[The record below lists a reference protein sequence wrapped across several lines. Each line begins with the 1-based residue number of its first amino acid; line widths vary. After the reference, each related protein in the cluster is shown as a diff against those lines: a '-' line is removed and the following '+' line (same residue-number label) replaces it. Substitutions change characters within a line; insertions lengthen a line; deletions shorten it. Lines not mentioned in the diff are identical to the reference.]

1 MENLI
6 IKRDVNREMLE
17 KLFKLKERNTTVK
30 QEVIGG
36 FTTFMTMSYIIF
48 VNPSIMADTGMDKGA
63 LITIT
68 CLSAAIGSLIAA
80 FWANAPLGLAP
91 GMGLNAF
98 FTYTLV
104 IGKGIPWETAL
115 GVVFIS
121 GLFFLVMSIGGI
133 RERIA
138 QAIPVELKIAS
149 TAGIGLFIA
158 FIGLKSMGLIVAN
171 PATFVSLGKF
181 SPTVVLGVIGII
193 ISALLE
199 LRQVKG
205 GMLVGMVVTTVLGII
220 IGVVN
225 LPTAIISM
233 PPSIAPIAFKLDI
246 LGALKL
252 SLLGPIFSFMFV
264 DLFDSLGTLIA
275 CAKEMGLED
284 EEGNI
289 LSLGRMIHTDV
300 ASTIIGSLLGSSTVT
315 TLSETTAGIAAGA
328 RTGLASVI
336 IGLSFLL
343 SLLFTPIV
351 GIVPAYATAPALII
365 VGIYMFKNLKDLDL
379 HDFRTA
385 LPVFATVIMMPL
397 TYSISTGLS
406 FGFLSFIIVHVG
418 TGEYKKVSPVLW
430 GIGLLSLI
438 SLVV

>member
-1 MENLI
+1 
-6 IKRDVNREMLE
+6 MLE
-17 KLFKLKERNTTVK
+17 RMFKLTERETSVK

-36 FTTFMTMSYIIF
+36 LTTFMTMSYIIF

-121 GLFFLVMSIGGI
+121 GLFFLIMSIGGI

-181 SPTVVLGVIGII
+181 TPTVVLGVIGIMV
-193 ISALLE
+193 SALLE
-199 LRQVKG
+199 LRKVKG
-205 GMLVGMVVTTVLGII
+205 GMLIGMITTTVLGMI
-220 IGVVN
+220 IGIVE
-225 LPTAIISM
+225 LPTQIISM

-246 LGALKL
+246 VGAFKFALI
-252 SLLGPIFSFMFV
+252 GPIFSFMFV

-275 CAKEMGLED
+275 CAKEMGMED
-284 EEGNI
+284 EDGNI

-300 ASTIIGSLLGSSTVT
+300 ASTIVGSLLGSSTVT

-328 RTGLASVI
+328 RTGLASVV
-336 IGLSFLL
+336 IGGLFLL

-365 VGIYMFKNLKDLDL
+365 VGIYMFKNLKELDL
-379 HDFRTA
+379 HDFKTA

-406 FGFLSFIIVHVG
+406 FGFLSFIVVHVG
-418 TGEYKKVSPVLW
+418 TGEYNKVSPVLW
-430 GIGLLSLI
+430 AIGGLSLLSLM
-438 SLVV
+438 V

>member
-1 MENLI
+1 
-6 IKRDVNREMLE
+6 MLE
-17 KLFKLKERNTTVK
+17 KMFKLTERETSVK

-36 FTTFMTMSYIIF
+36 LTTFMTMSYIIF
-48 VNPSIMADTGMDKGA
+48 VNPSIMSDTGMDKGA

-181 SPTVVLGVIGII
+181 TPTVVLGVIGIMV
-193 ISALLE
+193 SALLE
-199 LRQVKG
+199 LRNVKG
-205 GMLVGMVVTTVLGII
+205 GMLIGMITTTVLGMM
-220 IGVVN
+220 IGVVE
-225 LPTAIISM
+225 LPTQIISM

-246 LGALKL
+246 AGALQFAL
-252 SLLGPIFSFMFV
+252 IGPIFSFMFV

-275 CAKEMGLED
+275 CAKEMGMED
-284 EEGNI
+284 EDGNI

-300 ASTIIGSLLGSSTVT
+300 ASTIVGSLLGSSTVT

-328 RTGLASVI
+328 RTGLASVV
-336 IGLSFLL
+336 IGILFLL

-365 VGIYMFKNLKDLDL
+365 VGIYMFKNLKELNL
-379 HDFRTA
+379 HDFKTA

-406 FGFLSFIIVHVG
+406 FGFLSFIVVHVG
-418 TGEYKKVSPVLW
+418 TGEYNKVSPVLW
-430 GIGLLSLI
+430 AIGGLSLLSL
-438 SLVV
+438 VV

>member
-1 MENLI
+1 
-6 IKRDVNREMLE
+6 MLE
-17 KLFKLKERNTTVK
+17 KMFKLTERETSVR

-36 FTTFMTMSYIIF
+36 LTTFMTMSYIIF

-121 GLFFLVMSIGGI
+121 GLFFLIMSIGGI

-158 FIGLKSMGLIVAN
+158 FIGLKSMELIVAN

-181 SPTVVLGVIGII
+181 TPTVILGVIGIM

-199 LRQVKG
+199 LRNIKG
-205 GMLVGMVVTTVLGII
+205 GMLIGMIITTILGMI
-220 IGVVN
+220 IGVVE
-225 LPTAIISM
+225 LPTQIMSM
-233 PPSIAPIAFKLDI
+233 PPSIRPIAFKLDI
-246 LGALKL
+246 IGALQFAL
-252 SLLGPIFSFMFV
+252 IGPIFSFMFV

-275 CAKEMGLED
+275 CAKEMGMED
-284 EEGNI
+284 EDGNI

-328 RTGLASVI
+328 RTGLASVV
-336 IGLSFLL
+336 IGGLFLL

-365 VGIYMFKNLKDLDL
+365 VGIYMFKNLKELNL
-379 HDFRTA
+379 HDFKTA

-406 FGFLSFIIVHVG
+406 FGFLSFIVVHAG
-418 TGEYKKVSPVLW
+418 TGEYNKVSSVLW
-430 GIGLLSLI
+430 GIGGLSLLSLM
-438 SLVV
+438 V

>member
-1 MENLI
+1 
-6 IKRDVNREMLE
+6 MLE
-17 KLFKLKERNTTVK
+17 KMFKLSERNTSMK
-30 QEVIGG
+30 QEIIGG
-36 FTTFMTMSYIIF
+36 ITTFMTMSYIIF
-48 VNPSIMADTGMDKGA
+48 VNPSIMSDTGMDKGA
-63 LITIT
+63 LITAT
-68 CLSAAIGSLIAA
+68 CLSAAIGCLIAA

-121 GLFFLVMSIGGI
+121 GVFFFLMSIGGI

-138 QAIPVELKIAS
+138 KAIPVELKIAS

-171 PATFVSLGKF
+171 PATFVSLGEF
-181 SPTVVLGVIGII
+181 TPPVILGTIGVI

-199 LRQVKG
+199 LRGVKG
-205 GMLVGMVVTTVLGII
+205 GMLTGMITTTLLGVF
-220 IGVVN
+220 IGIVE
-225 LPTAIISM
+225 LPTQLMSL

-246 LGALKL
+246 LGALKF
-252 SLLGPIFSFMFV
+252 SLIGPIFSFMFV

-284 EEGNI
+284 EDGNI

-300 ASTIIGSLLGSSTVT
+300 ASTIIGSLLGTSTVT

-328 RTGLASVI
+328 RTGLASLVI
-336 IGLSFLL
+336 GGMFLL

-351 GIVPAYATAPALII
+351 GVVPPYATAPALII
-365 VGIYMFKNLKDLDL
+365 VGIYMFKNLKELDL
-379 HDFRTA
+379 HDFKTA

-406 FGFLSFIIVHVG
+406 FGFLSFILVHIG
-418 TGEYKKVSPVLW
+418 SGEYKKISSVLW
-430 GIGLLSLI
+430 GIGGLSLLSL
-438 SLVV
+438 VV

>member
-1 MENLI
+1 
-6 IKRDVNREMLE
+6 MLE
-17 KLFKLKERNTTVK
+17 RMFKLTERKTSVK

-36 FTTFMTMSYIIF
+36 LTTFMTMSYIIF

-121 GLFFLVMSIGGI
+121 GLFFLIMSIGGI

-181 SPTVVLGVIGII
+181 TPTVVLGVIGIMV
-193 ISALLE
+193 SALLE
-199 LRQVKG
+199 LRNVKG
-205 GMLVGMVVTTVLGII
+205 GMLIGMITTTVLGMM
-220 IGVVN
+220 IGVVE
-225 LPTAIISM
+225 LPTQIMSM

-246 LGALKL
+246 LGALQFAL
-252 SLLGPIFSFMFV
+252 IGPIFSFMFV

-275 CAKEMGLED
+275 CAKEMGMED
-284 EEGNI
+284 EDGNI

-300 ASTIIGSLLGSSTVT
+300 ASTIVGSVLGSSTVT

-328 RTGLASVI
+328 RTGLASVV
-336 IGLSFLL
+336 IGILFLL

-365 VGIYMFKNLKDLDL
+365 VGIYMFKNLKELNL
-379 HDFRTA
+379 HDFKTA

-406 FGFLSFIIVHVG
+406 FGFLSFIVVHVG
-418 TGEYKKVSPVLW
+418 TGEYNKVSPVLW
-430 GIGLLSLI
+430 AIGGLSLLSL
-438 SLVV
+438 VV

>member
-1 MENLI
+1 
-6 IKRDVNREMLE
+6 MLE
-17 KLFKLKERNTTVK
+17 RMFKLTERETSVK

-36 FTTFMTMSYIIF
+36 LTTFMTMSYIIF

-181 SPTVVLGVIGII
+181 TPTVVLGVIGIMV
-193 ISALLE
+193 SALLE
-199 LRQVKG
+199 LRGIKG
-205 GMLVGMVVTTVLGII
+205 GMLIGMITTTVLGMIV
-220 IGVVN
+220 GVVD
-225 LPTAIISM
+225 LPTHIISM

-246 LGALKL
+246 VGAFKFALI
-252 SLLGPIFSFMFV
+252 GPIFSFMFV

-275 CAKEMGLED
+275 CAKEMGMED
-284 EEGNI
+284 EDGNI

-300 ASTIIGSLLGSSTVT
+300 ASTIVGSLLGSSTVT

-328 RTGLASVI
+328 RTGLASVV
-336 IGLSFLL
+336 IGILFLL

-365 VGIYMFKNLKDLDL
+365 VGIYMFKNLKELDL
-379 HDFRTA
+379 HDFKTA

-406 FGFLSFIIVHVG
+406 FGFLSFIVVHVG
-418 TGEYKKVSPVLW
+418 TGEHNKVSPVLW
-430 GIGLLSLI
+430 AIGGLSLLSL
-438 SLVV
+438 VV

>member
-1 MENLI
+1 
-6 IKRDVNREMLE
+6 MLE
-17 KLFKLKERNTTVK
+17 KMFKLTERETSVR

-36 FTTFMTMSYIIF
+36 LTTFMTMSYIIF

-121 GLFFLVMSIGGI
+121 GLFFLIMSIGGI

-181 SPTVVLGVIGII
+181 TPTVILGVIGII

-199 LRQVKG
+199 LRNIKG
-205 GMLVGMVVTTVLGII
+205 GMLIGMIITTILGMI
-220 IGVVN
+220 IGVVE
-225 LPTAIISM
+225 LPTQIMSM
-233 PPSIAPIAFKLDI
+233 PPSIRPIAFKLDI
-246 LGALKL
+246 MGALQFAL
-252 SLLGPIFSFMFV
+252 IGPIFSFMFV

-275 CAKEMGLED
+275 CAKEMGMED
-284 EEGNI
+284 EDGNI

-328 RTGLASVI
+328 RTGLASVV
-336 IGLSFLL
+336 IGGLFLL

-365 VGIYMFKNLKDLDL
+365 VGIYMFKNLKELNL
-379 HDFRTA
+379 HDFKTA

-406 FGFLSFIIVHVG
+406 FGFLSFIVVHVG
-418 TGEYKKVSPVLW
+418 TGEYNKVSPVLW
-430 GIGLLSLI
+430 GIGGLSLLSLM
-438 SLVV
+438 V

>member
-1 MENLI
+1 
-6 IKRDVNREMLE
+6 MLE
-17 KLFKLKERNTTVK
+17 RMFKLTERETSVK

-36 FTTFMTMSYIIF
+36 LTTFMTMSYIIF
-48 VNPSIMADTGMDKGA
+48 VNPSIMSDTGMDKGA

-181 SPTVVLGVIGII
+181 TPTVVLGVIGIMV
-193 ISALLE
+193 SALLE
-199 LRQVKG
+199 LRNVKG
-205 GMLVGMVVTTVLGII
+205 GMLIGMITTTVLGMM
-220 IGVVN
+220 IGVVE
-225 LPTAIISM
+225 LPTQIISM

-246 LGALKL
+246 LGALQFAL
-252 SLLGPIFSFMFV
+252 IGPIFSFMFV

-275 CAKEMGLED
+275 CAKEMGMED
-284 EEGNI
+284 EDGNI

-300 ASTIIGSLLGSSTVT
+300 ASTIVGSLLGSSTVT

-328 RTGLASVI
+328 RTGLASVV
-336 IGLSFLL
+336 IGILFLL

-365 VGIYMFKNLKDLDL
+365 VGIYMFKNLKELNL
-379 HDFRTA
+379 HDFKTA

-406 FGFLSFIIVHVG
+406 FGFLSFIVVHVG
-418 TGEYKKVSPVLW
+418 TGEYNKVSPVLW
-430 GIGLLSLI
+430 AIGGLSLLSL
-438 SLVV
+438 VV

>member
-1 MENLI
+1 
-6 IKRDVNREMLE
+6 MLE
-17 KLFKLKERNTTVK
+17 KLFKLSERNTSVR
-30 QEVIGG
+30 QEVLGG
-36 FTTFMTMSYIIF
+36 ITTFMTMSYIIF
-48 VNPSIMADTGMDKGA
+48 VNPAIMSDTGMDKGA

-121 GLFFLVMSIGGI
+121 GVFFLIMSIGGI
-133 RERIA
+133 REKIA
-138 QAIPVELKIAS
+138 HAIPVELKIAS

-171 PATFVSLGKF
+171 PATFVSLGEF
-181 SPTVVLGVIGII
+181 SPTVVLGVVGII

-199 LRQVKG
+199 LRGVKG
-205 GMLVGMVVTTVLGII
+205 GMLAGMITTTVLGII
-220 IGVVN
+220 IGVVDM
-225 LPTAIISM
+225 PTSIMSM

-246 LGALKL
+246 LGALKF
-252 SLLGPIFSFMFV
+252 SLIGPIFSFMFV

-275 CAKEMGLED
+275 CAKEMDMED
-284 EEGNI
+284 EDGNI

-300 ASTIIGSLLGSSTVT
+300 ASTIIGSILGTSTVT

-328 RTGLASVI
+328 RTGLASLVI
-336 IGLSFLL
+336 GCMFLL

-365 VGIYMFKNLKDLDL
+365 VGIYMFKNLKDLEL
-379 HDFRTA
+379 HDFKTA

-397 TYSISTGLS
+397 TYSISIGLS
-406 FGFLSFIIVHVG
+406 FGFLSFIMVHAG
-418 TGEYKKVSPVLW
+418 TGNYKKVSPVLW
-430 GIGLLSLI
+430 GIGGLSLLNLI
-438 SLVV
+438 V

>member
-1 MENLI
+1 
-6 IKRDVNREMLE
+6 MLE
-17 KLFKLKERNTTVK
+17 RMFKLTERKTSVK

-36 FTTFMTMSYIIF
+36 LTTFMTMSYIIF
-48 VNPSIMADTGMDKGA
+48 VNPSIMSDTGMDKGA

-121 GLFFLVMSIGGI
+121 GLFFLVLSIGGI

-181 SPTVVLGVIGII
+181 TPTVVLGVIGIMV
-193 ISALLE
+193 SALLE
-199 LRQVKG
+199 LRNVKG
-205 GMLVGMVVTTVLGII
+205 GMLIGMITTTILGMI
-220 IGVVN
+220 IGVVE
-225 LPTAIISM
+225 LPTQIMSM

-246 LGALKL
+246 VGALQFAL
-252 SLLGPIFSFMFV
+252 IGPIFSFMFV

-275 CAKEMGLED
+275 CAKEMGMED
-284 EEGNI
+284 EDGNI

-300 ASTIIGSLLGSSTVT
+300 ASTIVGSLLGSSTVT

-328 RTGLASVI
+328 RTGLASVV
-336 IGLSFLL
+336 IGMLFLL

-365 VGIYMFKNLKDLDL
+365 VGIYMFKNLKELNL
-379 HDFRTA
+379 NDFKTA

-406 FGFLSFIIVHVG
+406 FGFLSYIVVHVG
-418 TGEYKKVSPVLW
+418 TGEYNKVSPVLW
-430 GIGLLSLI
+430 AIGGLSLLSLI
-438 SLVV
+438 V

>member
-1 MENLI
+1 
-6 IKRDVNREMLE
+6 MLE
-17 KLFKLKERNTTVK
+17 KMFKLTERETSVR

-36 FTTFMTMSYIIF
+36 LTTFMTMSYIIF

-121 GLFFLVMSIGGI
+121 GLFFLIMSIGGI

-181 SPTVVLGVIGII
+181 TPTVILGVIGII

-199 LRQVKG
+199 LRNIKG
-205 GMLVGMVVTTVLGII
+205 GMLIGMIITTILGMI
-220 IGVVN
+220 IGVVE
-225 LPTAIISM
+225 LPTQIMSM
-233 PPSIAPIAFKLDI
+233 PPSIRPIAFKLDI
-246 LGALKL
+246 IGALQFAL
-252 SLLGPIFSFMFV
+252 IGPIFSFMFV

-275 CAKEMGLED
+275 CAKEMGMED
-284 EEGNI
+284 EDGNI

-328 RTGLASVI
+328 RTGLASVV
-336 IGLSFLL
+336 IGGLFLL

-365 VGIYMFKNLKDLDL
+365 VGIYMFKNLKELNL
-379 HDFRTA
+379 HDFKTA

-406 FGFLSFIIVHVG
+406 FGFLSFIVVHVG
-418 TGEYKKVSPVLW
+418 TGEYNKVSPVLW
-430 GIGLLSLI
+430 GIGGLSLLSLM
-438 SLVV
+438 V

>member
-1 MENLI
+1 
-6 IKRDVNREMLE
+6 MLE
-17 KLFKLKERNTTVK
+17 KMFKLNERETSVR

-36 FTTFMTMSYIIF
+36 VTTFMTMSYIIF

-121 GLFFLVMSIGGI
+121 GLFFLIMSIGGI

-171 PATFVSLGKF
+171 PATFVSLGEF
-181 SPTVVLGVIGII
+181 TPTVVLGVIGIM

-199 LRQVKG
+199 LRNIKG
-205 GMLVGMVVTTVLGII
+205 GMLIGMIITTILGMI
-220 IGVVN
+220 IGVVE
-225 LPTAIISM
+225 LPTQIMSM
-233 PPSIAPIAFKLDI
+233 PPSISPIAFKLDI
-246 LGALKL
+246 IGALQFAL
-252 SLLGPIFSFMFV
+252 IGPIFSFMFV

-275 CAKEMGLED
+275 CAKEMGMED
-284 EEGNI
+284 EDGNI

-328 RTGLASVI
+328 RTGLASVV
-336 IGLSFLL
+336 IGGLFLL

-365 VGIYMFKNLKDLDL
+365 VGIYMFKNLKELNL
-379 HDFRTA
+379 HDFKTA

-406 FGFLSFIIVHVG
+406 FGFLSFIVVHIG
-418 TGEYKKVSPVLW
+418 TGEYNKVSPVLW
-430 GIGLLSLI
+430 GIGGLSLLSLI
-438 SLVV
+438 V

>member
-1 MENLI
+1 
-6 IKRDVNREMLE
+6 MLE
-17 KLFKLKERNTTVK
+17 RMFKLTERETSVK

-36 FTTFMTMSYIIF
+36 LTTFMTMSYIIF

-181 SPTVVLGVIGII
+181 TPTVVLGVIGIMV
-193 ISALLE
+193 SALLE
-199 LRQVKG
+199 LRKVKG
-205 GMLVGMVVTTVLGII
+205 GMLIGMITTTVLGMI
-220 IGVVN
+220 IGIVE
-225 LPTAIISM
+225 LPTQIISM

-246 LGALKL
+246 AGAFKFALI
-252 SLLGPIFSFMFV
+252 GPIFSFMFV

-275 CAKEMGLED
+275 CAKEMGMED
-284 EEGNI
+284 EDGNI

-300 ASTIIGSLLGSSTVT
+300 ASTIVGSLLGSSTVT

-328 RTGLASVI
+328 RTGLASV
-336 IGLSFLL
+336 
-343 SLLFTPIV
+343 
-351 GIVPAYATAPALII
+351 
-365 VGIYMFKNLKDLDL
+365 FKNLKELDL
-379 HDFRTA
+379 HDFKTA

-406 FGFLSFIIVHVG
+406 FGFLSFIVVHVG
-418 TGEYKKVSPVLW
+418 TGEYNKVSPVLW
-430 GIGLLSLI
+430 AIGGLSLLSLM
-438 SLVV
+438 V

>member
-1 MENLI
+1 
-6 IKRDVNREMLE
+6 MLE
-17 KLFKLKERNTTVK
+17 RMFKLTERKTTVK

-36 FTTFMTMSYIIF
+36 VTTFMTMSYIIF

-63 LITIT
+63 LITVT

-121 GLFFLVMSIGGI
+121 GLFFLVLSIGGI

-138 QAIPVELKIAS
+138 KAIPVELKIAS

-181 SPTVVLGVIGII
+181 TPTVILGVIGIM

-199 LRQVKG
+199 LKNVKG
-205 GMLVGMVVTTVLGII
+205 GMLIGMIITTVLGMM
-220 IGVVN
+220 IGVVE
-225 LPTAIISM
+225 LPTQIMSM

-246 LGALKL
+246 VGAFQVALI
-252 SLLGPIFSFMFV
+252 GPIFSFMFV

-275 CAKEMGLED
+275 CAKEMGMED
-284 EEGNI
+284 EDGNI

-300 ASTIIGSLLGSSTVT
+300 ASTIVGSLLGSSTVT

-328 RTGLASVI
+328 RTGLASVV
-336 IGLSFLL
+336 IGGLFLL

-365 VGIYMFKNLKDLDL
+365 VGIYMFKNLKELDL
-379 HDFRTA
+379 HDFKTA

-406 FGFLSFIIVHVG
+406 FGFLSFIVVHVG
-418 TGEYKKVSPVLW
+418 TGEYNKVSPVLW
-430 GIGLLSLI
+430 AIGGLSLLSLM
-438 SLVV
+438 V

>member
-1 MENLI
+1 
-6 IKRDVNREMLE
+6 MLE
-17 KLFKLKERNTTVK
+17 RMFKLTERKTSVK

-36 FTTFMTMSYIIF
+36 VTTFMTMSYIIF
-48 VNPSIMADTGMDKGA
+48 VNPSIMSDTGMDKGA

-121 GLFFLVMSIGGI
+121 GLFFLVLSIGGI

-171 PATFVSLGKF
+171 SATFVSLGKF
-181 SPTVVLGVIGII
+181 TPTVVLGVIGIM

-199 LRQVKG
+199 LRNVKG
-205 GMLVGMVVTTVLGII
+205 GMLIGMITTTVLGMI
-220 IGVVN
+220 IGVVE
-225 LPTAIISM
+225 LPTQIMSM

-246 LGALKL
+246 IGALQFAL
-252 SLLGPIFSFMFV
+252 IGPIFSFMFV

-275 CAKEMGLED
+275 CAKEMGMED
-284 EEGNI
+284 EDGNI

-328 RTGLASVI
+328 RTGLASVV
-336 IGLSFLL
+336 IGMLFLL

-365 VGIYMFKNLKDLDL
+365 VGIYMFKNLKELDL
-379 HDFRTA
+379 NDFKTA

-406 FGFLSFIIVHVG
+406 FGFLSYIVVHVG
-418 TGEYKKVSPVLW
+418 TGEYNKVSPVLW
-430 GIGLLSLI
+430 CIGGLSLLSLM
-438 SLVV
+438 V

>member
-1 MENLI
+1 
-6 IKRDVNREMLE
+6 MLE
-17 KLFKLKERNTTVK
+17 RMFKLTERKTSVK

-36 FTTFMTMSYIIF
+36 LTTFMTMSYIIF

-121 GLFFLVMSIGGI
+121 GLFFLIMSIGGI

-181 SPTVVLGVIGII
+181 TPTVVLGVIGIMV
-193 ISALLE
+193 SALLE
-199 LRQVKG
+199 LRNVKG
-205 GMLVGMVVTTVLGII
+205 GMLIGMITTTVLGMM
-220 IGVVN
+220 IGVVE
-225 LPTAIISM
+225 LPTQIMSM

-246 LGALKL
+246 LGALQFAL
-252 SLLGPIFSFMFV
+252 IGPIFSFMFV

-275 CAKEMGLED
+275 CAKEMGMED
-284 EEGNI
+284 EDGNI

-300 ASTIIGSLLGSSTVT
+300 ASTIVGSLLGSSTVT

-328 RTGLASVI
+328 RTGLASVV
-336 IGLSFLL
+336 IGMLFLL

-365 VGIYMFKNLKDLDL
+365 VGIYMFKNLKELNL
-379 HDFRTA
+379 HDFKTA

-406 FGFLSFIIVHVG
+406 FGFLSFIVVHVG
-418 TGEYKKVSPVLW
+418 TGEYSKVSPVLW
-430 GIGLLSLI
+430 AIGGLSLLSL
-438 SLVV
+438 VV

>member
-1 MENLI
+1 
-6 IKRDVNREMLE
+6 MLE
-17 KLFKLKERNTTVK
+17 RMFKLTERETSIK

-36 FTTFMTMSYIIF
+36 LTTFMTMSYIIF
-48 VNPSIMADTGMDKGA
+48 VNPSIMSDTGMDKGA

-121 GLFFLVMSIGGI
+121 GLFFLIMSIGGI

-181 SPTVVLGVIGII
+181 TPTVVLGVIGIMV
-193 ISALLE
+193 SALLE
-199 LRQVKG
+199 LRKVKG
-205 GMLVGMVVTTVLGII
+205 GMLIGMITTTVLGMI
-220 IGVVN
+220 IGIVE
-225 LPTAIISM
+225 LPTQIISM

-246 LGALKL
+246 VGAFKFALI
-252 SLLGPIFSFMFV
+252 GPIFSFMFV

-275 CAKEMGLED
+275 CAKEMGMED
-284 EEGNI
+284 EDGNI

-300 ASTIIGSLLGSSTVT
+300 ASTIVGSLLGSSTVT

-328 RTGLASVI
+328 RTGLASVV
-336 IGLSFLL
+336 IGGMFLL

-365 VGIYMFKNLKDLDL
+365 VGIYMFKNLKELDL
-379 HDFRTA
+379 HDFKTA

-406 FGFLSFIIVHVG
+406 FGFLSFIVVHVG
-418 TGEYKKVSPVLW
+418 TGEYNKVSPVLW
-430 GIGLLSLI
+430 AIGGLSLLSLI
-438 SLVV
+438 V

>member
-1 MENLI
+1 
-6 IKRDVNREMLE
+6 MLE
-17 KLFKLKERNTTVK
+17 KLFKLSERGSSVK
-30 QEVIGG
+30 QEILGG
-36 FTTFMTMSYIIF
+36 LTTFMTMSYIIF
-48 VNPSIMADTGMDKGA
+48 VNPAIMSDTGMDKGA

-133 RERIA
+133 REKIA
-138 QAIPVELKIAS
+138 HAIPMELKIAS

-171 PATFVSLGKF
+171 PATFVALGDF
-181 SPTVVLGVIGII
+181 TPTVVLGVVGVI

-199 LRQVKG
+199 LRGVKG
-205 GMLVGMVVTTVLGII
+205 GMLVGMITTTILGMIV
-220 IGVVN
+220 GVVEM
-225 LPTAIISM
+225 PSSIMSM

-246 LGALKL
+246 LGALKF
-252 SLLGPIFSFMFV
+252 SLIGPIFSFMFV

-284 EEGNI
+284 EDGNI

-300 ASTIIGSLLGSSTVT
+300 ASTIIGSVLGSSTVT

-328 RTGLASVI
+328 RTGLASVV
-336 IGLSFLL
+336 IGGMFLL
-343 SLLFTPIV
+343 SLLFTPLV

-379 HDFRTA
+379 HDFKTA

-406 FGFLSFIIVHVG
+406 FGFLAFIMVHAG
-418 TGEYKKVSPVLW
+418 TGNHRNVSPVLW
-430 GIGLLSLI
+430 GIGALSLI
-438 SLVV
+438 NLVV

>member
-1 MENLI
+1 
-6 IKRDVNREMLE
+6 MLE

-68 CLSAAIGSLIAA
+68 ILSAAIGSLIAA

-104 IGKGIPWETAL
+104 LGKGIPWETAL

-121 GLFFLVMSIGGI
+121 GIFFLIMSIGGI

-138 QAIPVELKIAS
+138 HAIPLELKIAS

-181 SPTVVLGVIGII
+181 TPTVILGVVGII

-205 GMLVGMVVTTVLGII
+205 GMLIGMITTTVLGMAMGI
-220 IGVVN
+220 VE
-225 LPTAIISM
+225 LPSSLIST

-246 LGALKL
+246 LGALKW
-252 SLLGPIFSFMFV
+252 SLIGPIFSFMFV

-284 EEGNI
+284 EDGNI

-300 ASTIIGSLLGSSTVT
+300 ASTIIGSVLGTSTVT

-328 RTGLASVI
+328 RTGLASVV
-336 IGLSFLL
+336 IGGLFLL

-351 GIVPAYATAPALII
+351 GVVPAYATAPALII
-365 VGIYMFKNLKDLDL
+365 VGIYMFKNLKNLDL
-379 HDFRTA
+379 HDFKTA

-406 FGFLSFIIVHVG
+406 FGFLSFILVHVG
-418 TGEYKKVSPVLW
+418 TKDYKKVSPVLW
-430 GIGLLSLI
+430 CIGGLSLLSLM
-438 SLVV
+438 V

>member
-1 MENLI
+1 MFNLTE
-6 IKRDVNREMLE
+6 RE
-17 KLFKLKERNTTVK
+17 TSVK

-36 FTTFMTMSYIIF
+36 LTTFMTMSYIIF
-48 VNPSIMADTGMDKGA
+48 VNPSIMSDTGMDKGA

-121 GLFFLVMSIGGI
+121 GLFFLIMSIGGI

-181 SPTVVLGVIGII
+181 TPTVVLGVIGIMV
-193 ISALLE
+193 SALLE
-199 LRQVKG
+199 LRNVKG
-205 GMLVGMVVTTVLGII
+205 GMLIGMITTTVLGMM
-220 IGVVN
+220 IGVVE
-225 LPTAIISM
+225 LPTQIISM

-246 LGALKL
+246 AGALQFAL
-252 SLLGPIFSFMFV
+252 IGPIFSFMFV

-275 CAKEMGLED
+275 CAKEMGMED
-284 EEGNI
+284 EDGNI

-300 ASTIIGSLLGSSTVT
+300 ASTIVGSLLGSSTVT

-328 RTGLASVI
+328 RTGLASVV
-336 IGLSFLL
+336 IGILFLL

-365 VGIYMFKNLKDLDL
+365 VGIYMFKNLKELNL
-379 HDFRTA
+379 HDFKTA

-406 FGFLSFIIVHVG
+406 FGFLSFIVVHVG
-418 TGEYKKVSPVLW
+418 TGEYNKVSPVLW
-430 GIGLLSLI
+430 AIGALSLLSL
-438 SLVV
+438 VV

>member
-1 MENLI
+1 
-6 IKRDVNREMLE
+6 MLE
-17 KLFKLKERNTTVK
+17 RMFKLTERKTSVK

-36 FTTFMTMSYIIF
+36 VTTFMTMSYIIF
-48 VNPSIMADTGMDKGA
+48 VNPSIMSDTGMDKGA

-68 CLSAAIGSLIAA
+68 CLSAAIGSLLAA

-181 SPTVVLGVIGII
+181 TPTVVLGVIGIM

-199 LRQVKG
+199 LRKIKG
-205 GMLVGMVVTTVLGII
+205 GMLIGMIMTTVLGMIMGI
-220 IGVVN
+220 VE
-225 LPTAIISM
+225 LPTQIMSM

-246 LGALKL
+246 VGAFKFALI
-252 SLLGPIFSFMFV
+252 GPIFSFMFV

-275 CAKEMGLED
+275 CAKEMGMED
-284 EEGNI
+284 EDGNI

-328 RTGLASVI
+328 RTGLASVV
-336 IGLSFLL
+336 IGGLFLL

-365 VGIYMFKNLKDLDL
+365 VGIYMFKNLKELNL
-379 HDFRTA
+379 HDFKTA

-406 FGFLSFIIVHVG
+406 FGFLSFIIIHVG
-418 TGEYKKVSPVLW
+418 TGEYNKVSPVLW
-430 GIGLLSLI
+430 AIGGLSLLSLMI
-438 SLVV
+438 

>member
-1 MENLI
+1 MFNLTE
-6 IKRDVNREMLE
+6 RE
-17 KLFKLKERNTTVK
+17 TSVK

-36 FTTFMTMSYIIF
+36 LTTFMTMSYIIF
-48 VNPSIMADTGMDKGA
+48 VNPSIMSDTGMDKGA

-181 SPTVVLGVIGII
+181 TPTVVLGVIGIMV
-193 ISALLE
+193 SALLE
-199 LRQVKG
+199 LRNVKG
-205 GMLVGMVVTTVLGII
+205 GMLIGMITTTVLGMM
-220 IGVVN
+220 IGVVE
-225 LPTAIISM
+225 LPTQIISM

-246 LGALKL
+246 AGALQFAL
-252 SLLGPIFSFMFV
+252 IGPIFSFMFV

-275 CAKEMGLED
+275 CAKEMGMED
-284 EEGNI
+284 EDGNI

-300 ASTIIGSLLGSSTVT
+300 ASTIVGSLLGSSTVT

-328 RTGLASVI
+328 RTGLASVV
-336 IGLSFLL
+336 IGILFLL

-365 VGIYMFKNLKDLDL
+365 VGIYMFKNLKELNL
-379 HDFRTA
+379 HDFKTA

-406 FGFLSFIIVHVG
+406 FGFLSFIVVHVG
-418 TGEYKKVSPVLW
+418 TGEYNKVSPVLW
-430 GIGLLSLI
+430 AIGALSLLSL
-438 SLVV
+438 VV

>member
-1 MENLI
+1 
-6 IKRDVNREMLE
+6 MLE
-17 KLFKLKERNTTVK
+17 RMFKLTERKTSVK
-30 QEVIGG
+30 QEIIGG
-36 FTTFMTMSYIIF
+36 ITTFMTMSYIIF

-181 SPTVVLGVIGII
+181 TPTVILGVIGIM

-199 LRQVKG
+199 LRNLKG
-205 GMLVGMVVTTVLGII
+205 GMLIGMIVTTILGML
-220 IGVVN
+220 IGVVE
-225 LPTAIISM
+225 LPTQIISM
-233 PPSIAPIAFKLDI
+233 PPSIAPIAFKLNI
-246 LGALKL
+246 VGAFQFALI
-252 SLLGPIFSFMFV
+252 GPIFSFMFV

-275 CAKEMGLED
+275 CAKEMGMED
-284 EEGNI
+284 EDGNI

-300 ASTIIGSLLGSSTVT
+300 ASTIVGSLLGSSTVT

-328 RTGLASVI
+328 RTGLASVV
-336 IGLSFLL
+336 IGGLFLL

-365 VGIYMFKNLKDLDL
+365 VGIYMFKNLKELNL
-379 HDFRTA
+379 YDFKTA

-406 FGFLSFIIVHVG
+406 FGFLSFIVVHIG
-418 TGEYKKVSPVLW
+418 TGEYNKISPVLW
-430 GIGLLSLI
+430 IIGGLSLLSLM
-438 SLVV
+438 V

>member
-1 MENLI
+1 
-6 IKRDVNREMLE
+6 MLE
-17 KLFKLKERNTTVK
+17 RMFKLTERKTSVK

-36 FTTFMTMSYIIF
+36 VTTFMTMSYIIF
-48 VNPSIMADTGMDKGA
+48 VNPSIMSDTGMDKGA

-68 CLSAAIGSLIAA
+68 CLSAAIGSLLAA

-181 SPTVVLGVIGII
+181 TPTVVLGVIGIM

-199 LRQVKG
+199 LRKIKG
-205 GMLVGMVVTTVLGII
+205 GMLIGMIMTTVLGMIMGI
-220 IGVVN
+220 VE
-225 LPTAIISM
+225 LPTQIMSM

-246 LGALKL
+246 VGAFKFALI
-252 SLLGPIFSFMFV
+252 GPIFSFMFV

-275 CAKEMGLED
+275 CAKEMGMED
-284 EEGNI
+284 EDGNI

-328 RTGLASVI
+328 RTGLASVV
-336 IGLSFLL
+336 IGGLFLL

-365 VGIYMFKNLKDLDL
+365 VGIYMFKNLKELNL
-379 HDFRTA
+379 HDFKR
-385 LPVFATVIMMPL
+385 
-397 TYSISTGLS
+397 
-406 FGFLSFIIVHVG
+406 
-418 TGEYKKVSPVLW
+418 KKD
-430 GIGLLSLI
+430 
-438 SLVV
+438 

>member
-1 MENLI
+1 
-6 IKRDVNREMLE
+6 MLE
-17 KLFKLKERNTTVK
+17 KLFKLSERGSSVK
-30 QEVIGG
+30 QEILGG
-36 FTTFMTMSYIIF
+36 LTTFMTMSYIIF
-48 VNPSIMADTGMDKGA
+48 VNPAIMSDTGMDKGA

-133 RERIA
+133 REKIA
-138 QAIPVELKIAS
+138 HAIPMELKIAS

-171 PATFVSLGKF
+171 PATFVALGDF
-181 SPTVVLGVIGII
+181 TPTVVLGVIGVI

-199 LRQVKG
+199 LRGVKG
-205 GMLVGMVVTTVLGII
+205 GMLVGMITTTILGMIV
-220 IGVVN
+220 GVVEMPSS
-225 LPTAIISM
+225 LMSM

-246 LGALKL
+246 VGALKF
-252 SLLGPIFSFMFV
+252 SLIGPIFSFMFV

-284 EEGNI
+284 EDGNI

-300 ASTIIGSLLGSSTVT
+300 ASTIIGSVLGSSTVT

-328 RTGLASVI
+328 RTGLASVV
-336 IGLSFLL
+336 IGGMFLL
-343 SLLFTPIV
+343 SLLFTPLV

-365 VGIYMFKNLKDLDL
+365 VGIYMFKNLKDLNL
-379 HDFRTA
+379 HDFKTA

-406 FGFLSFIIVHVG
+406 FGFLAFIMVHAG
-418 TGEYKKVSPVLW
+418 TGNHRNVSPVLW
-430 GIGLLSLI
+430 GIGALSLI
-438 SLVV
+438 NLVV

>member
-1 MENLI
+1 
-6 IKRDVNREMLE
+6 MLE
-17 KLFKLKERNTTVK
+17 RMFKLTERESSVK

-36 FTTFMTMSYIIF
+36 LTTFMTMSYIIF

-181 SPTVVLGVIGII
+181 TPTVVLGVIGIMV
-193 ISALLE
+193 SALLE
-199 LRQVKG
+199 LRKVKG
-205 GMLVGMVVTTVLGII
+205 GMLIGMITTTVLGMI
-220 IGVVN
+220 IGIVE
-225 LPTAIISM
+225 LPTQIISM

-246 LGALKL
+246 VGAFKFALI
-252 SLLGPIFSFMFV
+252 GPIFSFMFV

-275 CAKEMGLED
+275 CAKEMGMED
-284 EEGNI
+284 EDGNI

-300 ASTIIGSLLGSSTVT
+300 ASTIVGSLLGSSTVT

-328 RTGLASVI
+328 RTGLASVV
-336 IGLSFLL
+336 IGGMFLL

-365 VGIYMFKNLKDLDL
+365 VGIYMFKNLKELDL
-379 HDFRTA
+379 HDFKTA

-406 FGFLSFIIVHVG
+406 FGFLSFIVVHVG
-418 TGEYKKVSPVLW
+418 TGEYNKVSPVLW
-430 GIGLLSLI
+430 AIGGLSLLSLI
-438 SLVV
+438 V